1 MAVIKDNELISVIFR
16 VDDKNVM
23 VVARQTETGVDIM
36 FYFFEGK
43 TGGFILTG
51 AIVDKKIPF
60 TEKAVAAYGKK
71 ILARSNNVTLMYD
84 KFNLWAHEQAEKDRL
99 AQEYHACTPIA
110 SFGALP

>member
-51 AIVDKKIPF
+51 AVVDKKIPF
-60 TEKAVAAYGKK
+60 TKKAVTAYGKK
-71 ILARSNNVTLMYD
+71 VLVRSKNMALMYA
-84 KFNLWAHEQAEKDRL
+84 KFEQWAREQAEKDRL
-99 AQEYHACTPIA
+99 EKEYRERTK
-110 SFGALP
+110 GA